1 MMITAV
7 ICLAMSLIPGKKKG
21 QAVDLLTG
29 GQAAGTDKNKK
40 AFLRTNAGLQ
50 GTMES
55 AMHSAKKVTWNDDQ
69 KVSED
74 MQRYRQSSFLRH
86 VFVPAVGPGDRGIGK
101 PLPWNG
107 VIQETERS
115 KIILFPGGLSEESV
129 FREVKLYGKEACLQ
143 EDSG

>member
-1 MMITAV
+1 MKKFKAYFKMMITAV

-21 QAVDLLTG
+21 QAVDLLMG
-29 GQAAGTDKNKK
+29 GQAAGTDKNRK

-55 AMHSAKKVTWNDDQ
+55 AMHLAQKVTWNDAQ

-74 MQRYRQSSFLRH
+74 MQRYRQSSNLRH
-86 VFVPAVGPGDRGIGK
+86 VFVPAVGPGD
-101 PLPWNG
+101 
-107 VIQETERS
+107 RS

-129 FREVKLYGKEACLQ
+129 FREVRSYGKEACLQ